1 MGLFGGD
8 NFKLPMT
15 VGEVPADLEQIQI
28 VSGLGMSV
36 EGALKDLVKAADK
49 VGADKVTNVR
59 VTANQINFAAYG
71 DAVKK

>member
-8 NFKLPMT
+8 DFKLPMT

-49 VGADKVTNVR
+49 VGADKVANVR

>member
-8 NFKLPMT
+8 DFKLPMT
-15 VGEVPADLEQIQI
+15 VSEVPAGLEQIQI

-36 EGALKDLVKAADK
+36 EGALKDLAKAADK
-49 VGADKVTNVR
+49 IGADEVVNVR
-59 VTANQINFAAYG
+59 VTAAENNFVAYG

>member
-8 NFKLPMT
+8 DFKLPMT
-15 VGEVPADLEQIQI
+15 VGEVPAGLEQIQI

-36 EGALKDLVKAADK
+36 EGALKDLAKAADK
-49 VGADKVTNVR
+49 IGDEVVNVR
-59 VTANQINFAAYG
+59 VTATENNFAAYG